1 MTGVSDDELYRQYE
15 TVNLYRRGPGAKVE
29 LNRPERM
36 NAWSRQFSADLRDA
50 ITEVTENPEVRA
62 ILITGAGRAFSS
74 GADLKEAAEDAGGG
88 PVDVY
93 KILTERYH
101 PLITGIRRMPKPV
114 IAGVN
119 GPAAGIGLSLALACD
134 LVVAAESAYFSLA
147 FVNIGLVPDGGS
159 SLFVPSRVGFARAAE
174 LAMLGERLDARTA
187 LGWGLINRV
196 WPDEEYQAQA
206 QALLDRMAARRH
218 QVLRRDQAPAQQV
231 AVRAHGRPARVRGGH
246 PEGDGRLRRLRRG
259 TGGLR
264 REAAAPVQ
272 RGLRPPGPSAI
283 LDTPQL
289 ERVYRAEAPRI
300 TAALAA
306 RIGDVGLAADAVQ
319 DAFVEALEHWRDAP
333 PPNPGGW
340 LATTARRKA
349 IDRLRRD
356 RAGQEKLALL
366 AATATEAFPETE
378 AADDELLGMVFACCH
393 PALPRESQIA
403 LTLRAVCGLTTAE
416 IAAAFLAAEPAMT
429 QRLLRARKA
438 LRAAGADMRL
448 PDPDQLADR
457 LAEVLAV
464 VYLVFNE
471 GYLASAGRQPARR
484 DLAAQAVALT
494 RLLHRLMPREPEVLG
509 LLALLL
515 LHESRAATRFDGWG
529 RLVRLADQDRTRW
542 NRALIAEATGLLDRA
557 LTQRASGPYQVQA
570 AIAALHAEAPDYEH
584 TDWRQIR
591 ILYDRL
597 QELTPS
603 PVVLLNRAVAT
614 RYVVGPEAALAEITP
629 LAADLDGYRLFH
641 ALRAGLLTGLGRDD
655 EAREASE
662 RALALA
668 GNPAERELLARRLS
682 F

>member
-1 MTGVSDDELYRQYE
+1 M
-15 TVNLYRRGPGAKVE
+15 
-29 LNRPERM
+29 
-36 NAWSRQFSADLRDA
+36 DA
-50 ITEVTENPEVRA
+50 
-62 ILITGAGRAFSS
+62 
-74 GADLKEAAEDAGGG
+74 
-88 PVDVY
+88 
-93 KILTERYH
+93 
-101 PLITGIRRMPKPV
+101 
-114 IAGVN
+114 
-119 GPAAGIGLSLALACD
+119 
-134 LVVAAESAYFSLA
+134 
-147 FVNIGLVPDGGS
+147 
-159 SLFVPSRVGFARAAE
+159 
-174 LAMLGERLDARTA
+174 
-187 LGWGLINRV
+187 
-196 WPDEEYQAQA
+196 AQ
-206 QALLDRMAARRH
+206 
-218 QVLRRDQAPAQQV
+218 
-231 AVRAHGRPARVRGGH
+231 
-246 PEGDGRLRRLRRG
+246 
-259 TGGLR
+259 
-264 REAAAPVQ
+264 
-272 RGLRPPGPSAI
+272 I
-283 LDTPQL
+283 

-319 DAFVEALEHWRDAP
+319 DAFVEAIEHWRDGTLP
-333 PPNPGGW
+333 PSPGGW

-349 IDRLRRD
+349 IDRLRRA

-366 AATATEAFPETE
+366 AATATDACAETE
-378 AADDELLGMVFACCH
+378 TADDELLGMVFACCH

-416 IAAAFLAAEPAMT
+416 IAVAFLVAEPAMT

-438 LRAAGADMRL
+438 LRAAHADMRI

-529 RLVRLADQDRTRW
+529 RLVRLADQDRARW

-557 LTQRASGPYQVQA
+557 LALRGPGPYQVQA

-629 LAADLDGYRLFH
+629 LAAELDGYRLFH

-655 EAREASE
+655 EARAASE